1 MIMGKY
7 YYPSSLNYAK
17 THNMVLNYIWIGFFL
32 IGFLVAMIH
41 FINEWAIFGD
51 YLAGADVFDKM
62 VKGIFSSAE
71 MGFTLSLTL
80 AGILTFWCGLM
91 KVGEQGGAINVLSR
105 MVSPLFVKLFPEIP
119 KGHPAQGAIMMN
131 FSANMLGLDNA
142 ATPLGL
148 KAMNHLQDLNKEK
161 ETATNSM
168 IMFLVLN
175 TSGLTI
181 IPFSIM
187 SFRAQHF
194 AANAEHYGNN
204 PDLMNPADV
213 FLPILIA
220 TFISSLAGLTI
231 VSLYQKI
238 NLFKPVILAYIGVMT
253 TAVAS
258 LAWYVSSLDAE
269 TASKFSLFI
278 SSVIILSF
286 IVWFIS
292 LALKNKVHVY
302 DTFIEGAKEG
312 FQTAIKIIPFLVAML
327 VGISVFRESG
337 AMQYLVDGIAW
348 IIALFVDA
356 PDVAGA
362 LPTAIMRPFSGGGA
376 RALMID
382 SWGVD
387 AANTMTGRMTTII
400 QGCTETTFYT
410 LAVYYGAIGIKKTRY
425 TITCG
430 LFADLVGIIAAIIL
444 CYVFFA

>member
-1 MIMGKY
+1 
-7 YYPSSLNYAK
+7 
-17 THNMVLNYIWIGFFL
+17 MVLNYIWIGFFL
-32 IGFLVAMIH
+32 VGFLVAIIH
-41 FINEWAIFGD
+41 FFTAWAD
-51 YLAGADVFDKM
+51 THYQNYLAGADVFDKM

-71 MGFTLSLTL
+71 TGFELSLTL

-105 MVSPLFVKLFPEIP
+105 MVSPLFAKLFPEIP

-148 KAMNHLQDLNKEK
+148 KAMDHLQDLNKEK

-204 PDLMNPADV
+204 PDLMNPADI

-220 TFISSLAGLTI
+220 TFISSLAGMLI

-238 NLFKPVILAYIGVMT
+238 NLFKPVVLAYVGVMT
-253 TAVAS
+253 TLVAS
-258 LAWYVSSLDAE
+258 LAWYVSSLDSEA
-269 TASKFSLFI
+269 ASKFSLFI

-286 IVWFIS
+286 IVWFIT
-292 LALKNKVHVY
+292 LALKNKIHVY

-312 FQTAIKIIPFLVAML
+312 FTTAIKIIPFLVAML
-327 VGISVFRESG
+327 VGIAVFRESG
-337 AMQYLVDGIAW
+337 AMQYLVDGIGW
-348 IIALFVDA
+348 VVGLFIDA
-356 PDVAGA
+356 PDVAEA
-362 LPTAIMRPFSGGGA
+362 LPTAIMRPFSGGGS
-376 RALMID
+376 RALMIE
-382 SWGVD
+382 SWGNVETWAHGATD
-387 AANTMTGRMTTII
+387 ANSLSGRMTSII
-400 QGCTETTFYT
+400 QGSTETTFYT

-425 TITCG
+425 TVTCG
-430 LFADLVGIIAAIIL
+430 LFADLCGIIAAIIL
-444 CYVFFA
+444 CYIFFS